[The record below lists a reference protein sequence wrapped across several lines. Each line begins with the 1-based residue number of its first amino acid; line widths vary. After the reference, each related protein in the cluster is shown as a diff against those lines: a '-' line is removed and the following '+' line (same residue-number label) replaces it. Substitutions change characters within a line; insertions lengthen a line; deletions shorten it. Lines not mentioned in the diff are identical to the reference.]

1 MSNRSFRSGN
11 RSSGGTESEDNES
24 AGNRGVD
31 QSEAVSEYTV
41 GESSIT
47 RDNRRTLLQ
56 DVAFSPE

>member
-24 AGNRGVD
+24 AGNRVD